1 MMIEH
6 YLQKSRFLLIL
17 ILCVFLALV
26 PVFTGCGDKG
36 RAESV
41 TDETIVPDEP
51 MPDPSEIDSPVYSE
65 HSFTVEDL
73 TSELQDDPN
82 RPDLLFQLLLAKMDM
97 GDYNGALELLEPL
110 DELGDKLWSSQGH
123 MIAGKIIREKLLPVA
138 DDEMRVELQQRAV
151 RQFEISL
158 EIDPSPSNL
167 ATYWYLGDI
176 QHQLGDIEGA
186 KENLSIYLLLQPYS
200 YDIRLKLAEI
210 YLEEGSLERA
220 VILLDGM
227 KTDPNEERRERALE
241 LMPE

>member
-1 MMIEH
+1 M
-6 YLQKSRFLLIL
+6 IL

-26 PVFTGCGDKG
+26 LGFTGCGDNGKP
-36 RAESV
+36 ESV

-51 MPDPSEIDSPVYSE
+51 MPDPSEIDSPIYRE

-73 TSELQDDPN
+73 TSELANDPN
-82 RPDLLFQLLLAKMDM
+82 RPDLVLQLMLAKMDA

-110 DELGDKLWSSQGH
+110 DDLGDKLWSSQGH
-123 MIAGKIIREKLLPVA
+123 MVAGTIIREKLLPVA
-138 DDEMRVELQQRAV
+138 DDEMRTELQQRAV

-176 QHQLGDIEGA
+176 QHQLGNIESA
-186 KENLSIYLLLQPYS
+186 KENLSIYLTLQPYA
-200 YDIRLKLAEI
+200 YDIRLRLAEI
-210 YLEEGSLERA
+210 YIEEGSLERA
-220 VILLDGM
+220 VILLGGM
-227 KTDPNEERRERALE
+227 RTDPNEERRNRALE